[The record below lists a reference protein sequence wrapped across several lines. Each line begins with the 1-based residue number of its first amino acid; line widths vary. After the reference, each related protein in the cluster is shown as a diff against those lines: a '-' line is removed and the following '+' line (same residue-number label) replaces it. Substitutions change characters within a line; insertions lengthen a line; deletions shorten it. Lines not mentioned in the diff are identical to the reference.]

1 MIVRLT
7 KQDYLQS
14 IRRIIASKYADE
26 VETQGNVM
34 NDEQKAAYQQ
44 LLKKRSETLKK
55 TSTDQAKK
63 YEEKCKTPI

>member
-1 MIVRLT
+1 MKLKLKVR
-7 KQDYLQS
+7 KKWDQIQYSEQ
-14 IRRIIASKYADE
+14 IP
-26 VETQGNVM
+26 ETFPEGNVM

-63 YEEKCKTPI
+63 YANIQPLITGP

>member
-1 MIVRLT
+1 MDRPLIPKL
-7 KQDYLQS
+7 
-14 IRRIIASKYADE
+14 
-26 VETQGNVM
+26 GNVM

-63 YEEKCKTPI
+63 YVNITIWLVTYKL